1 MSHFH
6 LRCDNLTVCYQNR
19 PAVHHVTTDLPCGSF
34 VGVVGPNGAG
44 KSTLLHGILGWLP
57 WTSGSVA
64 INGEPV
70 TRCLQRL
77 TFLPQRKTQ
86 DVDFPVTVEM
96 VVEQGRYQ
104 HRGLLC
110 GFTEEDRTAI
120 DHAIREMGLQNLRHR
135 PLSQLSGG
143 QQQRAFLARALAT
156 GADILLLDEPL
167 TGLDE
172 PTSRDLLRRLAAWA
186 KHDRL
191 VVAVIHDLTAV
202 KSWCSHALL
211 LNRDLVACGP
221 VAEVMTDELLARTY
235 GRMPKPSAPSARLP
249 SVSQHVSSDGVSP

>member
-6 LRCDNLTVCYQNR
+6 LRCDNLTVCYQSR
-19 PAVHHVTTDLPCGSF
+19 PAVHHVTADLPSGAF

-57 WTSGSVA
+57 WTSGSVS

-70 TRCLQRL
+70 TRCLRRL

-86 DVDFPVTVEM
+86 DVDFPVTVGM
-96 VVEQGRYQ
+96 VVEQGRFQ
-104 HRGLLC
+104 NRGLFA
-110 GFTEEDRTAI
+110 GFTADDRAAI
-120 DHAIREMGLQNLRHR
+120 DAAIDEMGLHDLRDR

-143 QQQRAFLARALAT
+143 QQQRAFIARALAT

-172 PTSRDLLRRLAAWA
+172 PTCRDLLRRLAAWA
-186 KHDRL
+186 AKDRL
-191 VVAVIHDLTAV
+191 VIAVIHDLAAV
-202 KSWCSHALL
+202 SSWCTHAVL

-221 VAEVMTDELLARTY
+221 VAEVMTEVNLARTY
-235 GRMPKPSAPSARLP
+235 GRLPKPPVPSAKL
-249 SVSQHVSSDGVSP
+249 QAISP